1 MLTAE
6 QKERIRQ
13 KALAHKKALNESV
26 EDVKNVDNIKEVE
39 EVEEVEKVKE
49 QKPDLREEIEKE
61 SDLLMKLAPISEN
74 EIYDFMDNLKGGTYF
89 NMGMYSSLP
98 IAKLHKSNVRIYKV
112 TEMSAIVSGVDYE
125 NIGTTKDFRDQTGK
139 EAGKAWYDH
148 EPGRE
153 HKVGLKRSNPEDK
166 YVLWQIRS
174 NSGTNVRYFF
184 VDFAADIVKK
194 IEKAD
199 ILASTWLTESE
210 KKKLQPTPV
219 TGYNLETG
227 ELVENETVWR
237 TAAFNHIF
245 WLKQGGNAARE
256 YGKYFEESFGLQEAV
271 GADIFFD
278 AHAGQGEDL
287 DALLSSYAEEDH
299 ELDLNF

>member
-1 MLTAE
+1 MLTTE
-6 QKERIRQ
+6 QKERIKQ
-13 KALAHKKALNESV
+13 KALLHKKTLKESV
-26 EDVKNVDNIKEVE
+26 EEQSLKQEVKPELK
-39 EVEEVEKVKE
+39 
-49 QKPDLREEIEKE
+49 QDLREDIEKE

-98 IAKLHKSNVRIYKV
+98 IAKLHKPSVRIYKV
-112 TEMSAIVSGVDYE
+112 VEMSAIVSGVDYE
-125 NIGTTKDFRDQTGK
+125 NIGTTKDFRDKTGK
-139 EAGKAWYDH
+139 GPSTSWYDH
-148 EPGRE
+148 QPGRE
-153 HKVGLKRSNPEDK
+153 HKVGLKRSNPDDK
-166 YVLWQIRS
+166 YILWQIRP

-184 VDFAADIVKK
+184 VDFTTDTVKK

-199 ILASTWLTESE
+199 ILASDWLTESE

-219 TGYNLETG
+219 TGYNLSTG

-237 TAAFNHIF
+237 TAAFNHVF
-245 WLKQGGNAARE
+245 WLKQGGAAARE
-256 YGKYFEESFGLQEAV
+256 YGKYFEESFGLQEE
-271 GADIFFD
+271 ADADLFFD

-287 DALLSSYAEEDH
+287 DTLIASYLEEDH

>member
-1 MLTAE
+1 MLTEE

-26 EDVKNVDNIKEVE
+26 EDIKNVDDIKEVE
-39 EVEEVEKVKE
+39 EVKEVEEAKE
-49 QKPDLREEIEKE
+49 QKSDLREEIEKE

-98 IAKLHKSNVRIYKV
+98 IAKLHKANVRIYKV
-112 TEMSAIVSGVDYE
+112 VEMSAIVSGVDYE

-245 WLKQGGNAARE
+245 WLKQGGSASRE
-256 YGKYFEESFGLQEAV
+256 YGKYFEESFGLQEAA
-271 GADIFFD
+271 GADVFFD

-287 DALLSSYAEEDH
+287 DALLASYAEEEH
-299 ELDLNF
+299 ELALNF

>member
-1 MLTAE
+1 MLTKE

-13 KALAHKKALNESV
+13 KALARKKALKESI
-26 EDVKNVDNIKEVE
+26 EDTKNVDNIE
-39 EVEEVEKVKE
+39 EVREVRE

-61 SDLLMKLAPISEN
+61 SDLLMKLDPIPEN

-89 NMGMYSSLP
+89 NMGMYSSLH
-98 IAKLHKSNVRIYKV
+98 IAKLHKSSVRIYKV
-112 TEMSAIVSGVDYE
+112 IEMSAIVSGVDYE

-153 HKVGLKRSNPEDK
+153 HKVGLKRSNPEEK
-166 YVLWQIRS
+166 YVLWQIRP

-184 VDFAADIVKK
+184 VDFTTDTVKK

-199 ILASTWLTESE
+199 ILASTWLTQSE
-210 KKKLQPTPV
+210 KDKLQPKAV

-227 ELVENETVWR
+227 ELVTNDTVWR
-237 TAAFNHIF
+237 TAKFENIF
-245 WLKQGGNAARE
+245 WLKQGGAAARE
-256 YGKYFEESFGLQEAV
+256 YGKYFEESFGLQEAA
-271 GADIFFD
+271 GADVFFD

-287 DALLSSYAEEDH
+287 DALISSYAEEEH
-299 ELDLNF
+299 ELALNF

>member
-1 MLTAE
+1 MLTKE

-13 KALAHKKALNESV
+13 KALARKKALKESV
-26 EDVKNVDNIKEVE
+26 EDTKNVDNIEEVKEVK
-39 EVEEVEKVKE
+39 EVRE
-49 QKPDLREEIEKE
+49 QKPDLREDIEKE
-61 SDLLMKLAPISEN
+61 SDLLMKLDPIPEN

-112 TEMSAIVSGVDYE
+112 IEMSAIVSGVDYE

-139 EAGKAWYDH
+139 EAGKSWYDH

-184 VDFAADIVKK
+184 VDFATDTVKK

-245 WLKQGGNAARE
+245 WLKQGGNASRE
-256 YGKYFEESFGLQEAV
+256 YGKYFEESFGLQEAA

-287 DALLSSYAEEDH
+287 DALISSYAEEEH
-299 ELDLNF
+299 ELALNF

>member
-1 MLTAE
+1 MLTKE

-26 EDVKNVDNIKEVE
+26 EDVKNVDNIE
-39 EVEEVEKVKE
+39 EVEEVRE
-49 QKPDLREEIEKE
+49 QKPDLREDIEKE
-61 SDLLMKLAPISEN
+61 SDLLMKLAPIPEN

-112 TEMSAIVSGVDYE
+112 IEMSAIVSGVDYE

-174 NSGTNVRYFF
+174 NSGTNVRYFL
-184 VDFAADIVKK
+184 VDFVADTVEK

-210 KKKLQPTPV
+210 KDKLKPKAV

-227 ELVENETVWR
+227 ELVSNETVWK

-245 WLKQGGNAARE
+245 WLKQGGSASRE
-256 YGKYFEESFGLQEAV
+256 YGKYFEESFGLQEDA

-278 AHAGQGEDL
+278 AHAGQGKDL
-287 DALLSSYAEEDH
+287 DALLSSYAEEEH
-299 ELDLNF
+299 ELALNF